1 MATVVLNS
9 SDAIQFVN
17 ISAKPSQTDPTLIL
31 QAGDWQNDNSVES
44 GIMFDVTGQEA
55 PILTAD
61 NARKLAK
68 WLQRAADM
76 LEGVKTN
83 TKKRHRFSYDEDDD
97 NTDDFTRRH

>member
-9 SDAIQFVN
+9 PDIIQFAN
-17 ISAKPSQTDPTLIL
+17 IGEKPNKLDPTLIL
-31 QAGDWQNDNSVES
+31 QAGDWQNGGSVDT
-44 GIMFDVTGQEA
+44 GIVFDVTGQEA

-76 LEGVKTN
+76 LDGVKPN
-83 TKKRHRFSYDEDDD
+83 AKKKHRFSYDEDDD
-97 NTDDFTRRH
+97 GADDFPRRH